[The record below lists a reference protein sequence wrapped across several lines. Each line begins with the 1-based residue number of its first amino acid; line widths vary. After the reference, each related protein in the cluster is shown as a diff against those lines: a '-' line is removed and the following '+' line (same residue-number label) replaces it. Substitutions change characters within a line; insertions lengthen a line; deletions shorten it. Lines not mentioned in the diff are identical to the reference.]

1 VTVADLVL
9 IGLAITLEPIPLT
22 GFIVLLAGRRGAL
35 NGLGYILGWMTCLV
49 VVIAATVLLTG
60 GHAPKPST
68 APSIAAS
75 AVKVTLGLG
84 LVVFAWHR
92 RRHPRPAGGPATWA
106 SRLDAMSPW
115 AAAVVAA
122 VLQPWVLV
130 GAGADVVVG
139 MDVSTAGS
147 VLLLA
152 GFCVL
157 ATAAPIVLEVSVVLA
172 PEAAARRHERL
183 RNTIDAHRG
192 GAIVVIA
199 AVVGLWLLGTGLSA
213 IVAA

>member
-35 NGLGYILGWMTCLV
+35 NGLGYILGWMACLIV
-49 VVIAATVLLTG
+49 VVAATVFLTG
-60 GHAPKPST
+60 GHAPRPST
-68 APSIAAS
+68 GPSVAAS
-75 AVKVTLGLG
+75 AVRAALGLA
-84 LVVFAWHR
+84 LVGFAWYR
-92 RRHPRPAGGPATWA
+92 RRHPRPATGAPKWA

-139 MDVSTAGS
+139 MNVSTAGS

-152 GFCVL
+152 GFCLL
-157 ATAAPIVLEVSVVLA
+157 ATAAPIVLELSVVLA

-183 RNTIDAHRG
+183 RHAIDAHRA

-199 AVVGLWLLGTGLSA
+199 AVVGLWLLSTGLSA
-213 IVAA
+213 IVSA